1 MNDAVTPHDMESCD
15 GQRRKTCEARVL
27 ADQRGGVRACRTQI
41 REAIDL
47 YAVDPAATQFAGIGH
62 RYDVN
67 FEARVDSGSRL
78 SEDTRLPDRVRAMD
92 DHAETPA
99 TLHSAPPIG
108 RPGFTARPI
117 SAGSRRSFAAADA
130 SQ

>member
-1 MNDAVTPHDMESCD
+1 MNHAVAPHDMESCD
-15 GQRRKTCEARVL
+15 GQRRKTCEARIL
-27 ADQRGGVRACRTQI
+27 ADQGGWMRACGTQV

-47 YAVDPAATQFAGIGH
+47 YAIDPAATEFAGIGH
-62 RYDVN
+62 RHDVN
-67 FEARVDSGSRL
+67 FEARVDSGSCL
-78 SEDTRLPDRVRAMD
+78 SEDTRLPDRVWAMD

-99 TLHSAPPIG
+99 TPHSAPPTG

-117 SAGSRRSFAAADA
+117 SAGSRRTFAAADA